1 MFFEKCIIT
10 VLMDHLVFNNLSN
23 FTLLIVLVV
32 RFNSVRF
39 HMEIAEETVFLI
51 SLSDLN

>member
-1 MFFEKCIIT
+1 MLIE
-10 VLMDHLVFNNLSN
+10 HLVFNNLSN

-32 RFNSVRF
+32 RFNLVRF